1 MEINGIAHVQLT
13 VADFDACQTFYERL
27 LVFLGLTP
35 VMRGDSFFTAWVDA
49 RVSLSRGGRVTPPRA
64 LRA

>member
-27 LVFLGLTP
+27 LVLLGPDASDARRQFL
-35 VMRGDSFFTAWVDA
+35 TAWVDA